1 MTKKPQ
7 SICILRL
14 SAIGDVTHI
23 LPVVTTL
30 QKAYPNVS
38 ITWVIG
44 KLEYMLMKDL
54 PGVNFV
60 LFDKSLGRKGYK
72 NLKNELK
79 HQVFDVL
86 FHMQYSFRANRAA
99 WQIKAKRRIGFD
111 KNRSRE
117 LHGLKLTDRIAAI
130 QKQHVLDSFM
140 EFPKV
145 LGITNLVYQWPI
157 VVEKK
162 DRETAEKL
170 IKKGQINIVIS
181 PCSSSELKDWSIE
194 GYVEIVNHL
203 VNDYGAHVILCG
215 GPSQREMAF
224 SSAIESKVN
233 VEIDNITGKDTLK
246 QLFALLQNVDLLIS
260 PDSDPM
266 HMASAAGTPVI
277 GLHAATTSKRSG
289 PYNYQNLAVDCFHQA
304 ASQFLK
310 KPPETI
316 RWGSQIKYKGAM
328 DLITVDAVKNKI
340 TEVLEKKNV

>member
-1 MTKKPQ
+1 
-7 SICILRL
+7 
-14 SAIGDVTHI
+14 
-23 LPVVTTL
+23 
-30 QKAYPNVS
+30 
-38 ITWVIG
+38 
-44 KLEYMLMKDL
+44 
-54 PGVNFV
+54 
-60 LFDKSLGRKGYK
+60 
-72 NLKNELK
+72 
-79 HQVFDVL
+79 
-86 FHMQYSFRANRAA
+86 
-99 WQIKAKRRIGFD
+99 
-111 KNRSRE
+111 
-117 LHGLKLTDRIAAI
+117 
-130 QKQHVLDSFM
+130 
-140 EFPKV
+140 
-145 LGITNLVYQWPI
+145 
-157 VVEKK
+157 
-162 DRETAEKL
+162 
-170 IKKGQINIVIS
+170 
-181 PCSSSELKDWSIE
+181 
-194 GYVEIVNHL
+194 
-203 VNDYGAHVILCG
+203 
-215 GPSQREMAF
+215 MAF